1 MVLAHN
7 ERATRLQQVIGL
19 PEVSEGGQPQCWA
32 DHLANALSQI
42 VSPPV
47 LSVVMAGLC
56 VARLSRSAAWLWA
69 VVYVGLTVALPIAFL
84 LWLLE
89 RGLVS
94 DLDVQRREER
104 IWPMLAAL
112 GGAAASLTILHLA
125 ATPHLLFGINLATF
139 FQLLL
144 GLAITLHWK
153 ISVHTTA
160 AASFAV
166 LMHTLAGAAAL
177 SLVGLIL
184 LVAWA
189 RIRLKRHTLAQTMAG
204 ALLGSL
210 TMMIALTLGRS

>member
-1 MVLAHN
+1 MVLAQDD
-7 ERATRLQQVIGL
+7 RTTRLQQAVGL
-19 PEVSEGGQPQCWA
+19 PKVTEGGQPPCWA
-32 DHLANALSQI
+32 DHLANVLSQI
-42 VSPPV
+42 ASPPV
-47 LSVVMAGLC
+47 LSVLMVGLC
-56 VARLSRSAAWLWA
+56 AARLSRAAAWPWA
-69 VVYVGLTVALPIAFL
+69 VIHVGLTVALPIAFL
-84 LWLLE
+84 LWLLA

-104 IWPMLAAL
+104 VWPMLAAL

-125 ATPHLLFGINLATF
+125 ATPRLLFGISLATF

-144 GLAITLHWK
+144 ILAITLHWK

-160 AASFAV
+160 VASFAV

-177 SLVGLIL
+177 PIVGLIL

-189 RIRLKRHTLAQTMAG
+189 RMRLKRHTLAQTIAG

-210 TMMIALTLGRS
+210 TMIIALTLGR